1 MTPVAL
7 EVEGLT
13 VRYGPGCPVCEND
26 AEDVARCSSCGT
38 VWACR
43 DVSFDVDK
51 GEVLGIVGE
60 SGSGKSTV
68 LACANLDIPPFGG
81 RVRVGGIDVT
91 HVAGSARRRLRAE
104 RLGIVYQ
111 TPAQG
116 LDLEL
121 TVGGNI
127 ASRMLAAGVR
137 EYAALRQRAGDL
149 VLQTELPLERLD
161 AVTETFSGGMQQRVQ
176 VAKALATSPSI
187 VLLDEPT
194 SGLDVSVQA
203 RLLDL
208 LRRIQREAQLAMVV
222 VSHDLGVIRMLADRL
237 LVMRRGRIVERGLT
251 DQLLNDPQHPYTQ
264 LLVSSQLT

>member
-1 MTPVAL
+1 MTAPVL
-7 EVEGLT
+7 EVDGLT
-13 VRYGPGCPVCEND
+13 VRYGPGCTECDPRTSESS
-26 AEDVARCSSCGT
+26 RCTSCGT

-43 DVSFDVDK
+43 DVSFEVGP

-68 LACANLDIPPFGG
+68 LACANLDIAPLSG
-81 RVRVGGIDVT
+81 RVRIDGADVT
-91 HVAGSARRRLRAE
+91 HVRGSERRRLRAE

-137 EYAALRQRAGDL
+137 EYAALRERAGDL
-149 VLQTELPLERLD
+149 VKETELPEDRLD
-161 AVTETFSGGMQQRVQ
+161 AVTESFSGGMQQRVH
-176 VAKALATSPSI
+176 VAKALATRPPI
-187 VLLDEPT
+187 VMLDEPT

-208 LRRIQREAQLAMVV
+208 LRRIQRETELAMVL

-237 LVMRRGRIVERGLT
+237 LVMRHGRIVERGLT
-251 DQLLNDPQHPYTQ
+251 DQLLNDPHHPYTQ
-264 LLVSSQLT
+264 LLVSSQLA

>member
-1 MTPVAL
+1 MTPPVL
-7 EVEGLT
+7 EVSGLT
-13 VRYGPGCPVCEND
+13 VRYGPGCRACN
-26 AEDVARCSSCGT
+26 AETSESARCHSCGS

-43 DVSFDVDK
+43 EVSFDI
-51 GEVLGIVGE
+51 GAAEVVGIVGE

-68 LACANLDIPPFGG
+68 LACANLDIVPLAGA
-81 RVRVGGIDVT
+81 VRIEGMDVT
-91 HVAGSARRRLRAE
+91 RVAGSARRRLRAE
-104 RLGIVYQ
+104 SLGIVYQ
-111 TPAQG
+111 APAQG

-137 EYAALRQRAGDL
+137 EFASLRDRASALVAE
-149 VLQTELPLERLD
+149 TELPVERLD
-161 AVTETFSGGMQQRVQ
+161 AITSTFSGGMQQRVQ
-176 VAKALATSPSI
+176 VAKALATRPPI
-187 VLLDEPT
+187 VMLDEPT

-208 LRRIQREAQLAMVV
+208 LRRIQRETHLAVLI

-237 LVMRRGRIVERGLT
+237 LVMRQGRVVERGLT
-251 DQLLNDPQHPYTQ
+251 DQVLNDPQQPYTQ

>member
-1 MTPVAL
+1 MIPVL
-7 EVEGLT
+7 EIEDLT
-13 VRYGPGCPVCEND
+13 VRFGPGCEQCNPD
-26 AEDVARCSSCGT
+26 GDGSSRCPRCGS

-43 DVSFDVDK
+43 SLSFDVGS

-68 LACANLDIPPFGG
+68 LACANLDLEQLSGH
-81 RVRVGGIDVT
+81 VRVQGEDVT
-91 HVAGSARRRLRAE
+91 AIGGSARRRIRAE
-104 RLGIVYQ
+104 MLGIVYQ

-116 LDLEL
+116 LDLDL

-137 EYAALRQRAGDL
+137 EFEALRHRAGVL
-149 VLQTELPLERLD
+149 VKETELPLERID
-161 AVTETFSGGMQQRVQ
+161 AITGTFSGGMQQRVQ
-176 VAKALATSPSI
+176 VAKALATRPPI
-187 VLLDEPT
+187 VMLDEPT

-208 LRRIQREAQLAMVV
+208 LRRIQRETQLAMLV

-237 LVMRRGRIVERGLT
+237 MVMRQGRIVERGLT

-264 LLVSSQLT
+264 LLVSSRLS

>member
-1 MTPVAL
+1 
-7 EVEGLT
+7 
-13 VRYGPGCPVCEND
+13 
-26 AEDVARCSSCGT
+26 
-38 VWACR
+38 
-43 DVSFDVDK
+43 VSFDVGA

-60 SGSGKSTV
+60 SGSGKSTL
-68 LACANLDIPPFGG
+68 LACANLDITPLSGS
-81 RVRVGGIDVT
+81 VRIDGADVT
-91 HVAGSARRRLRAE
+91 SVVGSERRRLRAE

-137 EYAALRQRAGDL
+137 EYTALRERAG
-149 VLQTELPLERLD
+149 VLLRETELPEDRLD
-161 AVTETFSGGMQQRVQ
+161 AITGSFSGGMQQRIQ
-176 VAKALATSPSI
+176 VAKALATHPPI

-208 LRRIQREAQLAMVV
+208 LRRIQRETQLAMLL

-237 LVMRRGRIVERGLT
+237 LVMRHGRIVERGLT
-251 DQLLNDPQHPYTQ
+251 DQLLNDPRHPYSQ
-264 LLVSSQLT
+264 LLVSSQLA